1 MPVYEVK
8 PESGNGRSKVLHRN
22 MLLPCSYL
30 PVETP
35 LKSSKSRRT
44 VSRRANRQQASQEET
59 TGTTDEDILSLT
71 PDKLQELYESTR
83 NQCEDHCGI
92 VPESHVVEE
101 DIDPCQVDS
110 PDSEGE
116 EEDPEQPVGTVDDEA
131 ADSLP
136 LRQSHR
142 MSRPPLRMTYDV
154 MGQPSFQTSSTAG
167 VQGVTVL
174 YPQQVWQP
182 VTVSWMLQPVL
193 QPYSYFATFPVS
205 SQPMYPVP
213 MWCY

>member
-110 PDSEGE
+110 PD
-116 EEDPEQPVGTVDDEA
+116 
-131 ADSLP
+131 
-136 LRQSHR
+136 
-142 MSRPPLRMTYDV
+142 
-154 MGQPSFQTSSTAG
+154 
-167 VQGVTVL
+167 
-174 YPQQVWQP
+174 
-182 VTVSWMLQPVL
+182 
-193 QPYSYFATFPVS
+193 
-205 SQPMYPVP
+205 
-213 MWCY
+213 

>member
-71 PDKLQELYESTR
+71 PDKLQELYQSTR

-101 DIDPCQVDS
+101 DIDPCQVDTQTQR
-110 PDSEGE
+110 E
-116 EEDPEQPVGTVDDEA
+116 EKT
-131 ADSLP
+131 
-136 LRQSHR
+136 QSNQ
-142 MSRPPLRMTYDV
+142 L
-154 MGQPSFQTSSTAG
+154 
-167 VQGVTVL
+167 VQ
-174 YPQQVWQP
+174 
-182 VTVSWMLQPVL
+182 
-193 QPYSYFATFPVS
+193 
-205 SQPMYPVP
+205 
-213 MWCY
+213 